1 MVVKQILEWLDV
13 GGPVVYVLSVMS
25 LISLTIIVI
34 KLINF
39 AGVLSGKKRIEAAL
53 AQVQQ
58 RQNDMALQELKTRSP
73 SERVL
78 SYAIAAVQ
86 NRIPQNVLEYEV
98 ERRGNAEVEI
108 LNRGIRILEV
118 IALVSPLLGLLGTV
132 LGMIQS
138 FQELEMAE
146 GAANASVLAGGIWQA
161 LLTTAVGLV
170 VAIPAA
176 IGASMFSATVERAAH
191 SIETSVG
198 RLYLLVNA
206 PQSQ

>member
-1 MVVKQILEWLDV
+1 MVEQILEWLDV
-13 GGPVVYVLSVMS
+13 GGPVVYVLAVLS
-25 LISLTIIVI
+25 LISVTIIVI
-34 KLINF
+34 KMIKFN
-39 AGVLSGKKRIEAAL
+39 GVLSGKKRIESAL

-58 RQNDMALQELKTRSP
+58 RQNDMAMRELKTRSP

-78 SYAIAAVQ
+78 AYAIAGVQ

-176 IGASMFSATVERAAH
+176 IGASLFSATVERAAH

>member
-1 MVVKQILEWLDV
+1 VVKQILEWLDV
-13 GGPVVYVLSVMS
+13 GGPVVYVLMVMS
-25 LISLTIIVI
+25 LISLTIITI
-34 KLINF
+34 KAINF
-39 AGVLSGKKRIEAAL
+39 TGVLSGKKRIEAAL

-58 RQNDMALQELKTRSP
+58 RQNEMAMQELKTKSP

-78 SYAIAAVQ
+78 AYAIAAVQ

-176 IGASMFSATVERAAH
+176 IGASLFSATVERAAH

>member
-1 MVVKQILEWLDV
+1 VVEYILGLLDV
-13 GGPVVYVLSVMS
+13 GGPVVYVLMIMS
-25 LISLTIIVI
+25 LISLTVIVI
-34 KLINF
+34 KLIRFN
-39 AGVLSGKKRIEAAL
+39 GVLSGRKRIEAAL
-53 AQVQQ
+53 GQVQA
-58 RQNDMALQELKTRSP
+58 RQNDMAMQELKGRSP
-73 SERVL
+73 AERVMA
-78 SYAIAAVQ
+78 YAVAGVQ

-108 LNRGIRILEV
+108 LNRGIRVLEI

-176 IGASMFSATVERAAH
+176 IGASMFSATVERVSH
-191 SIETSVG
+191 LIETSVG

-206 PQSQ
+206 PQTQ